1 MTIKDMHE
9 KWTPLDSSS
18 YFEANDRHIKSG
30 ILPNTPMREAVRPK
44 QAPFSMLFLEKITA
58 DFYCFLM
65 HFLDYLKVSLLAPA
79 SMGAG
84 PVFGSPSGR
93 RGARVR
99 VIVSPVLTEINFMFA
114 YD

>member
-1 MTIKDMHE
+1 MTIKGMHE
-9 KWTPLDSSS
+9 KWAPLRFVFLKLKDH
-18 YFEANDRHIKSG
+18 HIKSG
-30 ILPNTPMREAVRPK
+30 ILPNNPMREAVRPK

-58 DFYCFLM
+58 EFYSFLM
-65 HFLDYLKVSLLAPA
+65 HFLDCLKVSLVAPA

-84 PVFGSPSGR
+84 PVYGSPPGR
-93 RGARVR
+93 GGIGVR